1 MTQPAARS
9 TPPIILASSSTYR
22 RTQLHTHFGLTPE
35 CIAPNI
41 DETALANETPRAQ
54 ALRLAQMKA
63 DAVAGRLSS
72 PGLIIA
78 GDQTA
83 AFNGELLRKP
93 GDHATAK
100 GQLTR
105 MQGNTITFYSAVC
118 VRHSQNGAPLL
129 ECVDT
134 EVRLRALDEE
144 QIEQYL
150 QKDQPYDCVGAFKQE
165 RLGIALF
172 EHVSSNDPSALTG
185 LPLIALSD
193 MLRQLGFDVITGTGA
208 PR

>member
-22 RTQLHTHFGLTPE
+22 RAQLHTHFGLTPE

-63 DAVAGRLSS
+63 EAVAGRLSS

-144 QIEQYL
+144 QIKQYL